1 MIRINLRPDALAATA
16 EAGAEVDVADSE
28 IQRKGLVNLMV
39 FFILPAAL
47 YVYGAQAKP
56 KKEAQI
62 QTLNSQ
68 IEELTTFNNKQSSI
82 VLEISRIEQDERD
95 VEKKVNAIASVSQG
109 RLVEIKVLDLL
120 QTIVREKMWLKSV
133 EIETAK
139 EGATKDNSTKINI
152 EGIAQ
157 TEMDVSL
164 FLEDLTKNTLFK
176 EVGLVESQL
185 FVYEGQN
192 FSRFKIAGILEK
204 SK

>member
-1 MIRINLRPDALAATA
+1 
-16 EAGAEVDVADSE
+16 
-28 IQRKGLVNLMV
+28 MV